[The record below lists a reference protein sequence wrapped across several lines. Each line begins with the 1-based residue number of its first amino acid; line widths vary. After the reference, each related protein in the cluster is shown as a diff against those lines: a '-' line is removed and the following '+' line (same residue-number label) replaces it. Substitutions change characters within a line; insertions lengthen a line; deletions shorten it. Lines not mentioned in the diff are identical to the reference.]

1 MPKPGTET
9 PACPSLLI
17 ALWFS
22 EAGLDGGGCGCVASP
37 YVGGGA
43 GVCSSG
49 YSFCLGGSTGGGLPA
64 TALGGG
70 GVAAAGARVGSPGF
84 ALGGGGGPGL
94 DPGVLLR
101 LTGGGGRWLVCRPE
115 VSLRYGPA
123 GGFEAASSASNS
135 CCVNLGLGA
144 GTGAPNPPLLPA
156 DAEESPVF
164 ERLGVGDAPSG
175 P

>member
-1 MPKPGTET
+1 MPKPGTDT

-22 EAGLDGGGCGCVASP
+22 EAGLGGCGCVASP

-49 YSFCLGGSTGGGLPA
+49 YSFCLGGRTGGGRPA

-70 GVAAAGARVGSPGF
+70 VARAGRPGV

-94 DPGVLLR
+94 PPGVLLR
-101 LTGGGGRWLVCRPE
+101 LTGGGGR
-115 VSLRYGPA
+115 
-123 GGFEAASSASNS
+123 
-135 CCVNLGLGA
+135 
-144 GTGAPNPPLLPA
+144 
-156 DAEESPVF
+156 
-164 ERLGVGDAPSG
+164 
-175 P
+175 

>member
-1 MPKPGTET
+1 
-9 PACPSLLI
+9 
-17 ALWFS
+17 
-22 EAGLDGGGCGCVASP
+22 
-37 YVGGGA
+37 
-43 GVCSSG
+43 VCSSG
-49 YSFCLGGSTGGGLPA
+49 YSFCLGGSTGGGLA
-64 TALGGG
+64 AAALGGG
-70 GVAAAGARVGSPGF
+70 VALGGGRAAAGVRAGRPGF

-156 DAEESPVF
+156 EAEDIPVF
-164 ERLGVGDAPSG
+164 ERLGVGEAPSG

>member
-1 MPKPGTET
+1 M
-9 PACPSLLI
+9 
-17 ALWFS
+17 
-22 EAGLDGGGCGCVASP
+22 ASP

-49 YSFCLGGSTGGGLPA
+49 YSFCLGGSTGGGRPA

-70 GVAAAGARVGSPGF
+70 VARAGRPGV

-94 DPGVLLR
+94 PPGVLLR
-101 LTGGGGRWLVCRPE
+101 LTGGGGRWSVRRPE

-123 GGFEAASSASNS
+123 GGFAASSASNS
-135 CCVNLGLGA
+135 CCVGFGLGA
-144 GTGAPNPPLLPA
+144 GTGAPSPPPPPVLTTA
-156 DAEESPVF
+156 DEEEESPVF
-164 ERLGVGDAPSG
+164 ERLGVGEAPSG